1 MSEWSKMGQLSAS
14 VRVYS
19 IKHPLTGLFCSEKS
33 VSAVLLFKPVRHSIL
48 LYISGSVL
56 IFSFLS
62 LYFSIS
68 LLYIWSSS
76 SVEGRLQ
83 CCQYRFSFD
92 STYGAILQSLPR
104 TWSSALSLTIGQWH
118 IPFRTMIFNF
128 RENLIFV
135 QFLKS
140 NKL

>member
-1 MSEWSKMGQLSAS
+1 MSSFASACVLSLFQWTGHVSCLSVYHSSLSGANYLLTKTVEMSEWSKMGQLSAS

-19 IKHPLTGLFCSEKS
+19 IKHPLTGLFCSEKC

-76 SVEGRLQ
+76 SVEGRL
-83 CCQYRFSFD
+83 
-92 STYGAILQSLPR
+92 
-104 TWSSALSLTIGQWH
+104 
-118 IPFRTMIFNF
+118 
-128 RENLIFV
+128 
-135 QFLKS
+135 
-140 NKL
+140 